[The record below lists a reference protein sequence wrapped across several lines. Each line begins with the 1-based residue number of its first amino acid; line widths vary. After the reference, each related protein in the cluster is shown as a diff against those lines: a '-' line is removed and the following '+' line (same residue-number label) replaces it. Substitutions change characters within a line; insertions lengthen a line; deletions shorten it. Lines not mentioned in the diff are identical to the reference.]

1 MQNPLLYFV
10 AQDIW
15 EITVAIDATG
25 EDGLLLR
32 RIDRTAITLCDRLA
46 EMGAARTSSERWA
59 AALGSRRLCASIR
72 RRLDVLRA
80 RMPGPRLERVSELLA
95 ELELAVAR
103 EIAAHAPN

>member
-15 EITVAIDATG
+15 EITVEIDAQG

-32 RIDRTAITLCDRLA
+32 RIDRAAITLCDRLA
-46 EMGAARTSSERWA
+46 EMGAARTASARWA

-80 RMPGPRLERVSELLA
+80 RIPSHRLERVSELLA
-95 ELELAVAR
+95 SLELAVAR
-103 EIAAHAPN
+103 EIASHAPN